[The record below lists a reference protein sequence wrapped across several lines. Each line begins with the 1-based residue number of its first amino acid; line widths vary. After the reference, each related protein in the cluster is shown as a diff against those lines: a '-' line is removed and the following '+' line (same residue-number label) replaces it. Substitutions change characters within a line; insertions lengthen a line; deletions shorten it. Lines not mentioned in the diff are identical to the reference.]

1 MRSEKACQSCVVW
14 TPRWTQGVSLGSG
27 AGARERQNLK
37 AIIQTYVSRN
47 DSPVL
52 ELNHV
57 DSDSPRFAGDV
68 DHMRRPAFPSSGWAP
83 VPDGDNRHFWG
94 IVAESQL
101 QHPAV
106 AALPLVCARA
116 LKPVRKSRRVAEL
129 QPVDL
134 RRNQRE
140 EARAPV
146 VQILEGL
153 CRVNVHR
160 HRQAHRALH
169 AHFTAQFMTNN
180 VRPRSG

>member
-1 MRSEKACQSCVVW
+1 MQRITIKRARTWHCRRMRHYVELSNGLAPSSQFRSWLDCIINTSGCNFRKGQ
-14 TPRWTQGVSLGSG
+14 VSLGSG

-37 AIIQTYVSRN
+37 AIIQTCVSRN

-83 VPDGDNRHFWG
+83 VPDGDKRHFWG
-94 IVAESQL
+94 VRAESQL

-116 LKPVRKSRRVAEL
+116 LKPLRKSRRVAEL
-129 QPVDL
+129 QRAAL

-153 CRVNVHR
+153 C
-160 HRQAHRALH
+160 
-169 AHFTAQFMTNN
+169 
-180 VRPRSG
+180 